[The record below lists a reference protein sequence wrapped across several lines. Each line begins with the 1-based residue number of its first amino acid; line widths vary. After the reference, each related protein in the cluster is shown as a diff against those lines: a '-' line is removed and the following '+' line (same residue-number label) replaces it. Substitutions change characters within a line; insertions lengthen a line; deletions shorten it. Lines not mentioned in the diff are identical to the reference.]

1 VKLSIC
7 DDELVSYECLKKM
20 VTFWAQER
28 LEPLELQY
36 YTSAEEL
43 LFKKEEWADCDGL
56 LLDIE
61 LKTMNGMQ
69 LAKEIR
75 RFDEKIPILFVTGY
89 EQFVFEG
96 YDVGAVSYLLKPVN
110 EKKLVE
116 ALERMLE
123 MSHKNKDLIFIEGK
137 DSCEKVYLTEIVYV
151 ESDRH
156 NSIVQTTKDEMI
168 ATQGISH
175 FWERLKEKGFCMPHR
190 SYLVNISRIRK
201 ITKEVVVMDG
211 GYEIPIA
218 RGKWE
223 LVNQRY
229 LDYYRDSR
237 RV

>member
-7 DDELVSYECLKKM
+7 DDEIVSYECLKKL
-20 VTFWAQER
+20 VTSWAQER
-28 LEPLELQY
+28 IEPIELQY

-43 LFKKEEWADCDGL
+43 LFKKEEWIDCDGL

-75 RFDEKIPILFVTGY
+75 TFDASIPILFVTGY

-110 EKKLVE
+110 EKKLRQ
-116 ALERMLE
+116 ALSRMLE
-123 MSHKNKDLIFIEGK
+123 LGQKNKEMIFIEGK
-137 DSCEKVYLTEIVYV
+137 DSCEKVYLNEIIYI

-156 NSIVQTTKDEMI
+156 NSAVQTIKDKMI
-168 ATQGISH
+168 ATQGINI
-175 FWERLKEKGFCMPHR
+175 FWDIVKDKGFCMPHR
-190 SYLVNISRIRK
+190 SYLVNISHISK
-201 ITKEVVVMDG
+201 ITKQFISMVG

-223 LVNQRY
+223 MVNQSY
-229 LDYYRDSR
+229 LEYYRSGR
-237 RV
+237 SV